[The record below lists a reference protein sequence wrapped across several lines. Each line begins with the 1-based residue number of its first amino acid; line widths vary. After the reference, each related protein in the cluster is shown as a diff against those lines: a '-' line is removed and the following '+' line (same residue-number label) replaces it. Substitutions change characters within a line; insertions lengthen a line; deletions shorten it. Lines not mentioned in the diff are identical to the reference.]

1 MAGRDWA
8 RAGGRLA
15 AGMNWPYGQPSP
27 ESDAVNE
34 PALPLTARAFFARAA
49 VRLDRDP
56 PAVGAG
62 TFGDDTLNPGMLPA
76 DLQLR
81 DAAVLMPVVARE
93 GRPTM
98 LLTQRTSHLTAHAG
112 QIAFPG
118 GKIEPFDATPAA
130 AALREAQEEI
140 GLDPARVET
149 LGYLA
154 PYLTRTGFRIIPVL
168 GRVDPDHTL
177 KLNHQEVEEAF
188 EVPLDFLMAPAN
200 HRRGTRVLLGAPR
213 YFYEMPFE
221 ERYIWGVTAG
231 IIRTLYERVFG

>member
-1 MAGRDWA
+1 
-8 RAGGRLA
+8 
-15 AGMNWPYGQPSP
+15 
-27 ESDAVNE
+27 
-34 PALPLTARAFFARAA
+34 
-49 VRLDRDP
+49 
-56 PAVGAG
+56 
-62 TFGDDTLNPGMLPA
+62 
-76 DLQLR
+76 
-81 DAAVLMPVVARE
+81 MPVVARE
-93 GRPTM
+93 GGATM
-98 LLTQRTSHLTAHAG
+98 LLTQRTSHLSAHAG

-149 LGYLA
+149 IGYLA

-188 EVPLDFLMAPAN
+188 EVPLDFLMTPAN